1 MGKKKNDILGVFI
14 TPVCINYGLHRYPS
28 IINIPS
34 WNIIIMVFKNIIM
47 QPLKK
52 NINIID
58 KYHKSFRIIS

>member
-1 MGKKKNDILGVFI
+1 MEKKNDILGVFI
-14 TPVCINYGLHRYPS
+14 TPVCINYGLHRYPR

-52 NINIID
+52 H
-58 KYHKSFRIIS
+58 KYHR